1 MRMKMAICTYYALSL
16 KQTFALVVDK
26 LAFLASVHPF
36 DKEQP
41 DLCAT
46 AAAAAAPSVLF
57 VGMNAPEEV
66 AAAAA
71 PL

>member
-1 MRMKMAICTYYALSL
+1 MRMRMAICTYHALSL

-46 AAAAAAPSVLF
+46 AAAPSVLF
-57 VGMNAPEEV
+57 GRMNAPEEV
-66 AAAAA
+66 AAAS
-71 PL
+71 L